1 LSPIRKL
8 LLGKHALWVGTLAG
22 YRDPFHASLDTGG
35 FETEHSLMQERG
47 RKTLALIPLNLDGA
61 LFAWHDGKAD
71 EIRRRWAADFTDWD
85 RNSADQGFGTGF
97 GARPQMPIATTLAET
112 TGVKE
117 GRQKGEPSGKLTA
130 IW

>member
-1 LSPIRKL
+1 VECKAQQFSGSGRIVAYPEVSPIRKL

-71 EIRRRWAADFTDWD
+71 EIRRRLAADFTDWD
-85 RNSADQGFGTGF
+85 RNSANQGFGTGF
-97 GARPQMPIATTLAET
+97 GARPANANSDDS
-112 TGVKE
+112 
-117 GRQKGEPSGKLTA
+117 R
-130 IW
+130 